1 MHLTSSPIDW
11 YAARAAGLTAYLLLS
26 GVVLLGLTMA
36 AKKPLARWPRFS
48 LEDVHRFGGLLV
60 GSFVTIH
67 VVTVAVD
74 SWLPF
79 SLPSL
84 VVPFISRYRPIWVGL
99 GISAAEL
106 LVALAVTNH
115 YRRRLPYTF
124 WRRAHYL
131 NFAVWSAATIHGLG
145 SGTDRSAPWAL
156 GARGRGLRSVGR
168 NRVARNTGAYRILE
182 SPRSRC
188 RGSRRGSARHRA
200 CDRPF
205 RFKPRPW
212 NAASFSEQLTGR
224 ITQLSGVSRG
234 IVSMVGQGNG
244 QQNVLLRADL
254 LITPRKLL
262 RTSFQMEYLP
272 AGTLHRQGDDG
283 SPDRLRCDV
292 PPADR
297 REEAHPGA
305 MAGERLRRDR
315 RWSHHRLEPLRPAGS
330 PRYGIVTPV
339 SVTGPSVPAP
349 AISRSRWNQGDRDRQ
364 TALVDRSV
372 SGLRERVG
380 RGATR

>member
-36 AKKPLARWPRFS
+36 AKKPLARWPRFT

-79 SLPSL
+79 SLQSL

-99 GISAAEL
+99 GIAAAEL
-106 LVALAVTNH
+106 LIALAVTNH
-115 YRRRLPYTF
+115 YRLRLPYTF

-131 NFAVWSAATIHGLG
+131 NFAVWSAATVHGIG
-145 SGTDRSAPWAL
+145 SGTDRNAPWAL
-156 GARGRGLRSVGR
+156 GMYAAAVFAVSAAIVWRATRARAGSWTAPVAGIAGVAAVLLVVGL
-168 NRVARNTGAYRILE
+168 ATG
-182 SPRSRC
+182 
-188 RGSRRGSARHRA
+188 
-200 CDRPF
+200 PF

-234 IVSMVGQGNG
+234 IVSMVGQGSG

-272 AGTLHRQGDDG
+272 SGELCIGRVTTVHPTAFAATCRLATGARRRIQAQWQVSDSAEIAGG
-283 SPDRLRCDV
+283 V
-292 PPADR
+292 
-297 REEAHPGA
+297 
-305 MAGERLRRDR
+305 
-315 RWSHHRLEPLRPAGS
+315 
-330 PRYGIVTPV
+330 I
-339 SVTGPSVPAP
+339 
-349 AISRSRWNQGDRDRQ
+349 
-364 TALVDRSV
+364 TAS
-372 SGLRERVG
+372 SF
-380 RGATR
+380 